1 MLPVFLLEIKLAGDF
16 SAGIGAE
23 RIFQRGI
30 QNTSYKAL
38 HAGGAVLL
46 HPLGEVAVP
55 VQRER
60 RRGVPKV
67 ALHRFDIIPG
77 PDSVHG
83 IAVRVQV
90 PGEPFQKLPGGF
102 SAAPRLVL
110 KQDN

>member
-1 MLPVFLLEIKLAGDF
+1 M
-16 SAGIGAE
+16 
-23 RIFQRGI
+23 
-30 QNTSYKAL
+30 
-38 HAGGAVLL
+38 GGAVLL

>member
-1 MLPVFLLEIKLAGDF
+1 M
-16 SAGIGAE
+16 
-23 RIFQRGI
+23 
-30 QNTSYKAL
+30 
-38 HAGGAVLL
+38 
-46 HPLGEVAVP
+46 AVP

-90 PGEPFQKLPGGF
+90 PSEPFQKLPGGF

>member
-1 MLPVFLLEIKLAGDF
+1 M
-16 SAGIGAE
+16 
-23 RIFQRGI
+23 
-30 QNTSYKAL
+30 
-38 HAGGAVLL
+38 
-46 HPLGEVAVP
+46 AVP

-77 PDSVHG
+77 PDSVQG

-90 PGEPFQKLPGGF
+90 PGEPFQKLLGGF

>member
-1 MLPVFLLEIKLAGDF
+1 MGVSVQGKGCCGVAQI
-16 SAGIGAE
+16 
-23 RIFQRGI
+23 
-30 QNTSYKAL
+30 AL
-38 HAGGAVLL
+38 DGLY
-46 HPLGEVAVP
+46 
-55 VQRER
+55 
-60 RRGVPKV
+60 
-67 ALHRFDIIPG
+67 IIPG